1 MKNYLIFALAAA
13 LTLSVGTARAQISVD
28 LQAGW
33 SHDAAGEFMDTDG
46 FTNSV
51 SVMYTPSA
59 MGGHLSFGLSQEGTF
74 NVGAET
80 VQTSARAP
88 MDYVMD
94 RNVLGGLKLRYDFA
108 SSDAKWK
115 PYLSVVL
122 GVGNIKST
130 CSIAYQDP
138 KNSPLTVSEYDI
150 RSWKKT
156 YFGVK
161 PELGVAYGVF
171 TFGIGWIVP
180 PSWKVDGRSVKYNP
194 LQLNIGA
201 RFCFPSKDAE

>member
-1 MKNYLIFALAAA
+1 MLLFVVL
-13 LTLSVGTARAQISVD
+13 LSVVTARAQISVD

-201 RFCFPSKDAE
+201 RFSFPSKDAE

>member
-1 MKNYLIFALAAA
+1 MKDMNRLMLLLIVL
-13 LTLSVGTARAQISVD
+13 LSVGTARAQIGVD

-33 SHDAAGEFMDTDG
+33 SYDTDGEFMDTDG

-74 NVGAET
+74 NVGEET
-80 VQTSARAP
+80 VQTSVNAP

-94 RNVLGGLKLRYDFA
+94 RNTLGGLKLRYDFA
-108 SSDAKWK
+108 SPDAKWK

-138 KNSPLTVSEYDI
+138 TKSPLTVSEYDI
-150 RSWKKT
+150 RSWEKT

-161 PELGVAYGVF
+161 PEFGVAYGIF

>member
-1 MKNYLIFALAAA
+1 MNRLMLLFVVL
-13 LTLSVGTARAQISVD
+13 LSVVTARAQISVD

-201 RFCFPSKDAE
+201 RFSFPSTDAE

>member
-1 MKNYLIFALAAA
+1 MNRLMLLFVVL
-13 LTLSVGTARAQISVD
+13 LSVVTARAQISVD

-201 RFCFPSKDAE
+201 RFSFPSKDAE